1 MVVIY
6 NDSFLEKLRRL
17 DGLVTISSYAFLEG
31 EISKKLTPK
40 EIINL
45 ESSSEY
51 DDGANPSSRGK
62 YRYLQGVDDLRAI
75 WEKDTKK
82 LKVCVNVPEVIVQ
95 DYGDS
100 GVFSK
105 KVYLVCTQAIQFKYI
120 NDSGNEEV
128 AFTLVNDPVEDAS
141 GKLSIEHSIEL
152 SVDRNLITIQL
163 PDYTRATLRARHSNT
178 DDMFLGSYAADLGKN
193 LFTVSDSGE
202 IHITRDTFYKY
213 FGIKIHKLDEEAVPF
228 VINDVPTL
236 DEYGNKTEQIYTSR
250 EYTSVN
256 IFCSG
261 VDNDCWVPTKFDLY
275 RNYID
280 GEIRLYGTAKY
291 REYKVIG
298 NSKEF
303 IGTGEETISTVTG
316 IYFEEVEDRG
326 LVYSINYDHQTLS
339 YELPKKEDYNPNASV
354 TLRAVVTK
362 PDGTELRS
370 NAIRFMLGGRDDE
383 WNIHS
388 KTTDYYEPENGV
400 NVPVFL
406 FPHDVTT
413 KSNYKHQL
421 VIWTSMYVE
430 KKEDLEL
437 TLSKKLSDY
446 FEVKTSINKE
456 YDDLNNFKRTIITL
470 SLKPKQVNNDLVKW
484 NPLND
489 KKESELMAATI
500 GYNYYSTSFYMV
512 QSPRTPGLR
521 LYEFNSLGSN
531 FSAVKKIEFEATETS
546 RIYWMLAEE
555 KTEPSVR
562 PWWTSY
568 TSAKN
573 AGRGISITGAE
584 LHQKYSYQKYESYKN
599 NKVEAYE
606 IDKVESKENG
616 TVRYY
621 LKTKK
626 DGKVVKTELLVT
638 ERKNPGRGLF
648 TVVPKR
654 ALRPDIEVTSGSSSG
669 YYLKSDTEMMSG
681 LKYLTVFDSFSI
693 DSNGYITLNA
703 SKIVGSNGLTQADSN
718 VGKNVVVGGVKTET
732 DLVNPITRTL
742 STYVNNKNLGLE
754 ANTASYKSATVNNS
768 SQYLVNK
775 DGSLSKRETTVFT
788 DKTGNNSSQN
798 KILTTVATDGKLINN
813 ITNTTTSY
821 YFTRAEVVGNYIQDR
836 ESTNSTGL
844 TSAVNRSTTD
854 KEQTTAT
861 DRIAENTSD
870 SVLAFVRE
878 DGSIGY
884 TSKSDGIAV
893 KMVTD
898 SEGKLVTDP
907 RRIWD
912 NRKLRPVIIRI
923 AEGPKDVRDIED
935 TDNPFDPIT
944 FYRVSDELE
953 AKSFEGDGKYP
964 IDTWRNMVHRAQITY
979 AVNKKGQEPFIQIIG
994 SNTRDSGND
1003 RKYKVYE
1010 NGRFVVK
1017 FRRAPSTDIPVTYIN
1032 RNSFI
1037 VRSNCPFK
1045 LAIKYNKNFEG
1056 TLEFDKTTR
1065 EMKRYT
1071 VSNDAQSL
1079 YCPSPK
1085 FDYKYGCGVY
1095 INVLEADWT
1104 GTVGKITASYG
1115 ELEVSSNVIAKKFTG
1130 HNTFYPS
1137 TSRGVKLS
1145 GTNHSLVM
1153 LRPRET
1159 KNLYFNSR
1167 KTLKAQFTSLVD
1179 IVGTDKEPVRVTTP
1193 DYLRVP
1199 IRYSS
1204 KRTPGLRVSK
1214 ISPRFDEEG
1223 YVAHGTTLDMEVLKQ
1238 PKYPLDP
1245 VGKLTVAPYKT
1256 GFNKGANY
1264 YIYNK
1269 GQEPLVKID
1278 ENNYIGVLGGQ
1289 AVKDPSE
1296 LSYADRK
1303 MLTRE
1308 ITHVTTDNLVYSLN
1322 KWEDMEQVG
1331 NRQIISNRTNGS
1343 NKVPEEIPELA
1354 TQKAAAYAKMLPSAV
1369 KADYHISSN
1378 DIIPSF
1384 STKVS
1389 SKLSSSAAFPV
1400 YMGYVQGSNINKSGY
1415 IKVSTAT
1422 YDWGDDY
1429 DHETTNYYKL
1439 AYNPGNNS
1447 NNDTVLPINS
1457 YPSSSD
1463 VKIYGENEAKILGV
1477 YLIDYNGIIFFRQR
1491 NTSAPVVMWD
1501 PVGMYDHEVTRSLPI
1516 EKTNY
1521 KFRHKVELKPKSLG
1535 ITPIVRYTTISP
1547 KQYLDYI
1554 SAQNNS
1560 SVLIRHVDDSSS
1572 KPFKNDISPW
1582 LVNPKVPEK
1591 YLTKY
1596 DDTRYQI
1603 FQLNSNK
1610 SSWYRFPYS
1619 YQSNKIISQGSNNSI
1634 EYDKITP
1641 QTPISAHIYSTSGVT
1656 LNLDPKHIGYNFVLL
1671 PGDNRSVDMTLSIR
1685 CTGTD
1690 GSTTLDKT
1698 VTEALTL
1705 YEDDTNEK
1713 EGTVL
1718 KRSIAS
1724 IAKDDSDVYE
1734 FSGSISYSVKLIPKS
1749 DRDYGDVEIF
1759 LDEYAVYEFKKITET
1774 NKLIYSPSTLSSSV
1788 SGGAVYQYKSGRW
1801 SPYYD
1806 MESSGTTVILDNV
1819 KWPQEILIKKHKK
1832 VDNKIVWDNINLK
1845 NNSNIYGFIDT
1856 TGYLSSNDIRFIKPI
1871 TEQLGYNNLVSRYF
1885 IDYDGRDSSDPDKVV
1900 LVYSKTDGQTKFYR
1914 NMGSVDSS
1922 HKDIIRW
1929 DTFSGD
1935 SKISPVVND
1944 NEWTYYEYKNS
1955 KWNKITGDRIS
1966 IDPIDER
1973 QDPQY
1978 PEDPTKK
1985 IKNHH
1990 YYYNLTSS
1998 GIKPADP
2005 KVIVSIET
2013 NGYIKLVPV
2022 RWKNISNGDT
2032 LYTIPGAAIGSRA
2045 DSTSDWISYI
2055 DGDVSN
2061 IAYTQNNI
2069 KGLDHELYTCI
2080 ENPILWS
2087 AINTDEVTAIRD
2099 DKEVTYFTSN
2109 SSTPLNDNQ
2118 TLLTLDDRELT
2129 GTSARVVD
2137 LRRTQSFKTSVK
2149 YGSDEILDASNKPI
2163 KANYNYKIPYAASRA
2178 TRKIVKAYNTFIML
2192 KGNTIPV
2199 SVIESE
2205 GKKYIKRTSRVASYY
2220 PRVYME
2226 KIGGNITK
2234 KRVKPEEGDSML
2246 NETTFTV
2253 LSRYRLQYPRIEEVG
2268 ETFDITSTPTKL
2280 YYQYDSQDSTKQ
2292 KEIFD
2297 AVNITSQSLDTISR
2311 MPDETAAQIDEKGK
2325 EYSKALDTDIN
2336 VFPEK
2341 EEYDN
2346 FDKEGKNL
2354 KGQDLFRITYI
2365 SESYDSKAGLYSY
2378 NITVIPKCPFD
2389 ETKEYARDG
2398 RRDCGYIKIT
2408 SRVREAF
2415 RDNAYIPEDILNYYP
2430 KILPLYNDGGKVIP
2444 STGKT
2449 RPLLGLVY
2457 SGNVKEGGKDKIDYS
2472 YESTIL
2478 PERQSKLN
2486 EVIQEDSITINVWQ
2500 QKNNYLQMSGDRTSN
2515 VVGDTK
2521 RTYAAIYQ
2529 PGTSF
2534 PLDQSA
2540 TGIELSPKTILM
2552 KSYID
2557 NWEFVSHTKQS
2568 ILYNSYDDLIA
2579 HWPLQVGD
2587 IVSLLTGR
2595 TVTKYK
2601 LESSQRGSL
2610 RWRAVTSGVI
2620 VAAIV
2625 GRDMKDLDR
2634 LLSAPKVGDL
2644 VSIINSTSVGTYD
2657 TYEYTGTPTGMSVT
2671 TYNYDPVVGST
2682 VSSDKLT
2689 YPYTVTEFDS
2699 IINNYNLEKPKLI
2712 AGGLDSSYRE
2722 SEFSTKSV
2730 VYKME
2735 VGNWQNVSNTWNWVA
2750 DNDEAY
2756 TETID
2761 YNIPGFETGL
2771 VCATSKNSPK
2781 IYLGDVSKKNTI
2793 SEFVSGKDT
2802 SVDLFACLFDLSS
2815 VDYVNKHSDSDN
2827 CYVNTG
2833 TREVDG
2839 VTYLEFTNQLTTNKK
2854 ILISEEVDL
2863 ESASI
2868 TNPIVPSKIS
2878 IDEVYQDTVD
2888 VAIIHTQIYHESDGD
2903 HIYLYEYPLGNVGS
2917 SNYSVTKVD
2926 TITKDWS
2933 YEILEDQVRLDLENP
2948 EFVNNL
2954 RITFPPNES
2963 EDVIVR
2969 SFKIR
2974 ATNPD
2979 NGVYHEVTLNLTQGS
2994 YLGTV
2999 NCDDTIRFYADGSY
3013 YSENRDKDGNIDPYF
3028 YFDTDIPSSELE
3040 FTIKGDDS
3048 ALPYLGVGDDTN
3060 SEFGADF
3067 KKYRLN
3073 IKLSENSGKEKLTK
3087 TLIITRTYNLYEPS
3101 TGKLIPKKKEIKR
3114 VKMVQGYEAIYL
3126 YNPSYK
3132 QNDIRGK
3139 LDQDNP
3145 IPEFLTPGMIAGS
3158 FFNPLLVPKNAS
3170 EITSSSSGGRKV
3182 MNYTFQIYYTSCVPD
3197 EYGDFT
3203 VINKTGDELSEAGI
3217 IPIVTGDWQV
3227 LDSAGDESESWDIDN
3242 IFVDGYKTE
3251 CITDESHDV
3260 TVPCLYNSYTVK
3272 PVFRDI
3278 DVPVYVTMTVSALG
3292 KSYKFYAYMKKVS
3305 YDIVYPKN

>member
-45 ESSSEY
+45 ESSDEY
-51 DDGANPSSRGK
+51 DEGANPSSKGK

-95 DYGDS
+95 DYEDS
-100 GVFSK
+100 GVFNK
-105 KVYLVCTQAIQFKYI
+105 KVFLVCTQAIQFKYI

-141 GKLSIEHSIEL
+141 GKLSIERLIEL

-163 PDYTRATLRARHSNT
+163 PDYTRATLRAKHSNT
-178 DDMFLGSYAADLGKN
+178 DDTFLGSYAADLGKN

-236 DEYGNKTEQIYTSR
+236 DEYGNKIEQIYTSR

-298 NSKEF
+298 DSKEF
-303 IGTGEETISTVTG
+303 IGTGEEIISTVTG

-326 LVYSINYDHQTLS
+326 LVYTINHDHQTLS
-339 YELPKKEDYNPNASV
+339 YELPEEEDYNPNASV

-370 NAIRFMLGGRDDE
+370 NSIRFMLGGRDDE

-388 KTTDYYEPENGV
+388 KTTEYYEPENGV

-413 KSNYKHQL
+413 KSDYKHQL

-456 YDDLNNFKRTIITL
+456 YDVLNNFKRTIITL

-531 FSAVKKIEFEATETS
+531 FSAIKKIEFGATETS

-573 AGRGISITGAE
+573 ASRGINITGAE
-584 LHQKYSYQKYESYKN
+584 LHQKYSYQKYEAYKD

-616 TVRYY
+616 TVEYY

-626 DGKVVKTELLVT
+626 NGQVVKTELLIT

-681 LKYLTVFDSFSI
+681 LKYLTIFDSFSI

-754 ANTASYKSATVNNS
+754 ANAASYKSATVNNS
-768 SQYLVNK
+768 SQYIENK

-788 DKTGNNSSQN
+788 DKTSSNSSQN

-813 ITNTTTSY
+813 ITNTTSSY
-821 YFTRAEVVGNYIQDR
+821 YFTQAEVVGNYIQDR

-923 AEGPKDVRDIED
+923 AEEPKDVRDIED

-944 FYRVSDELE
+944 FYRVNDELE
-953 AKSFEGDGKYP
+953 AKSFEGDGEYP

-1017 FRRAPSTDIPVTYIN
+1017 LQRAPSTDIPVTYIN

-1079 YCPSPK
+1079 YCPTPK

-1115 ELEVSSNVIAKKFTG
+1115 ELEVSSNVVAKEFTG
-1130 HNTFYPS
+1130 HDTFYPS
-1137 TSRGVKLS
+1137 TNRGVRLS
-1145 GTNHSLVM
+1145 GTDHSLVM
-1153 LRPRET
+1153 LSPRET
-1159 KNLYFNSR
+1159 KNLYFSSR

-1179 IVGTDKEPVRVTTP
+1179 TVGTDKEPVRVTTP

-1204 KRTPGLRVSK
+1204 KRTPGLRISK
-1214 ISPRFDEEG
+1214 ISPRFDEGG

-1245 VGKLTVAPYKT
+1245 VGQLTVAPYKT

-1289 AVKDPSE
+1289 AVKDPAE
-1296 LSYADRK
+1296 LPYAERK
-1303 MLTRE
+1303 MLNRE

-1331 NRQIISNRTNGS
+1331 NRQIISSRTNGS
-1343 NKVPEEIPELA
+1343 DKVPDTVPELA
-1354 TQKAAAYAKMLPSAV
+1354 TQEPAVYAKMLPSAV
-1369 KADYHISSN
+1369 KVDYSVPNSNVYTPLSKYLQNHNNGSYSIYLGTVSSSNLVGSRNYLQVTKHPETEIKSMYHLRFYDSDNNKSVEIRDSFLTDSEKLGGFGGGNTVIGVYLVDYRGFIFFEPKSGTYDGHKYKGWSIISN
-1378 DIIPSF
+1378 DIEGTHPLIIKK
-1384 STKVS
+1384 TKFHYEKGS
-1389 SKLSSSAAFPV
+1389 QTITNPV
-1400 YMGYVQGSNINKSGY
+1400 PQFIDYYYGVDKDSSGY
-1415 IKVSTAT
+1415 DPFSNDLTVGLVKTRFGADTNIFNNAKVTLLDLVNLSTAPDRFMST
-1422 YDWGDDY
+1422 RGRNRPAIYYERKKAGDLWHIPEEINDKLIFIGDKLYSIYQEVNSAIDHASYADWY
-1429 DHETTNYYKL
+1429 NY
-1439 AYNPGNNS
+1439 NW
-1447 NNDTVLPINS
+1447 
-1457 YPSSSD
+1457 
-1463 VKIYGENEAKILGV
+1463 
-1477 YLIDYNGIIFFRQR
+1477 
-1491 NTSAPVVMWD
+1491 WD
-1501 PVGMYDHEVTRSLPI
+1501 
-1516 EKTNY
+1516 N
-1521 KFRHKVELKPKSLG
+1521 
-1535 ITPIVRYTTISP
+1535 
-1547 KQYLDYI
+1547 
-1554 SAQNNS
+1554 
-1560 SVLIRHVDDSSS
+1560 
-1572 KPFKNDISPW
+1572 
-1582 LVNPKVPEK
+1582 
-1591 YLTKY
+1591 
-1596 DDTRYQI
+1596 
-1603 FQLNSNK
+1603 
-1610 SSWYRFPYS
+1610 
-1619 YQSNKIISQGSNNSI
+1619 
-1634 EYDKITP
+1634 
-1641 QTPISAHIYSTSGVT
+1641 
-1656 LNLDPKHIGYNFVLL
+1656 
-1671 PGDNRSVDMTLSIR
+1671 
-1685 CTGTD
+1685 
-1690 GSTTLDKT
+1690 TTLDLQ
-1698 VTEALTL
+1698 EPGLDQL
-1705 YEDDTNEK
+1705 Y
-1713 EGTVL
+1713 
-1718 KRSIAS
+1718 
-1724 IAKDDSDVYE
+1724 
-1734 FSGSISYSVKLIPKS
+1734 
-1749 DRDYGDVEIF
+1749 
-1759 LDEYAVYEFKKITET
+1759 YATT
-1774 NKLIYSPSTLSSSV
+1774 TLSPSV
-1788 SGGAVYQYKSGRW
+1788 SGGAVYQYKSNKW

-1819 KWPQEILIKKHKK
+1819 KWPQNVLIKKHRK
-1832 VDNKIVWDNINLK
+1832 VNNKILWENIGLK
-1845 NNSNIYGFIDT
+1845 NNTNIYGFLDT
-1856 TGYLSSNDIRFIKPI
+1856 TGHVSYNGKIRFVRPN
-1871 TEQLGYNNLVSRYF
+1871 TDQLDNNLVDRYF
-1885 IDYDGRDSSDPDKVV
+1885 VDYGTRASDSSY
-1900 LVYSKTDGQTKFYR
+1900 VYSKTNGITKFYQSQ
-1914 NMGSVDSS
+1914 GSVDT
-1922 HKDIIRW
+1922 HYPGVIKW
-1929 DTFSGD
+1929 DEFTGD

-1944 NEWTYYEYKNS
+1944 NEWSYYERKNDNWS
-1955 KWNKITGDRIS
+1955 RVNGDRIS
-1966 IDPIDER
+1966 IDRTD
-1973 QDPQY
+1973 DN
-1978 PEDPTKK
+1978 K
-1985 IKNHH
+1985 HF
-1990 YYYNLTSS
+1990 YYNLTSS

-2013 NGYIKLVPV
+2013 DGYIKLVPV

-2032 LYTIPGAAIGSRA
+2032 LYTIPGAEIGSRF
-2045 DSTSDWISYI
+2045 DSASDWISYI

-2087 AINTDEVTAIRD
+2087 AINTGEVTTLRN

-2109 SSTPLNDNQ
+2109 SPTPLNDNQ
-2118 TLLTLDDRELT
+2118 TLLTLDNRELT

-2137 LRRTQSFKTSVK
+2137 LRRARSFKTSVK
-2149 YGSDEILDASNKPI
+2149 YGSDEILDESNKPI
-2163 KANYNYKIPYAASRA
+2163 KANYDYKIPYAASRA
-2178 TRKIVKAYNTFIML
+2178 TRKIVKAYDTFIML
-2192 KGNTIPV
+2192 RGNTIPV
-2199 SVIESE
+2199 SVIESD

-2220 PRVYME
+2220 PYVYME

-2253 LSRYRLQYPRIEEVG
+2253 LSRYRLQYPKIDEVG
-2268 ETFDITSTPTKL
+2268 EIFDITSTPTKEF
-2280 YYQYDSQDSTKQ
+2280 YQYDSQDFTKQ
-2292 KEIFD
+2292 EKIFD
-2297 AVNITSQSLDTISR
+2297 AVNLTPGDADSDGIGKQNSR
-2311 MPDETAAQIDEKGK
+2311 
-2325 EYSKALDTDIN
+2325 ALDVDIN
-2336 VFPEK
+2336 VFPK
-2341 EEYDN
+2341 YT
-2346 FDKEGKNL
+2346 L
-2354 KGQDLFRITYI
+2354 QDGAQVPMFRISYI
-2365 SESYDSKAGLYSY
+2365 TESYDTKTDLYSY
-2378 NITVIPKCPFD
+2378 NITVIPKANFSG
-2389 ETKEYARDG
+2389 DG

-2415 RDNAYIPEDILNYYP
+2415 RNNAYIPENILNYYP

-2500 QKNNYLQMSGDRTSN
+2500 QENNYLQMSGDRTSN

-2521 RTYAAIYQ
+2521 RIYAAIYQ

-2534 PLDQSA
+2534 PLDQGA

-2557 NWEFVSHTKQS
+2557 N
-2568 ILYNSYDDLIA
+2568 
-2579 HWPLQVGD
+2579 
-2587 IVSLLTGR
+2587 
-2595 TVTKYK
+2595 
-2601 LESSQRGSL
+2601 
-2610 RWRAVTSGVI
+2610 
-2620 VAAIV
+2620 
-2625 GRDMKDLDR
+2625 
-2634 LLSAPKVGDL
+2634 
-2644 VSIINSTSVGTYD
+2644 YD
-2657 TYEYTGTPTGMSVT
+2657 TNDSTGTSTGITVT

-2689 YPYTVTEFDS
+2689 YPYTVTKFDS
-2699 IINNYNLEKPKLI
+2699 IINNYSLEKPKLI

-2735 VGNWQNVSNTWNWVA
+2735 VGSWKNVNNTWNWVA

-2781 IYLGDVSKKNTI
+2781 IYLGDVSKKNII

-2815 VDYVNKHSDSDN
+2815 VDYVNKHSDSNN

-2878 IDEVYQDTVD
+2878 IDGVYQDTVD
-2888 VAIIHTQIYHESDGD
+2888 VAIIHTQIYHESNGD
-2903 HIYLYEYPLGNVGS
+2903 RIYLYEYPLGNVGS
-2917 SNYSVTKVD
+2917 SDYSVMKVD

-2933 YEILEDQVRLDLENP
+2933 YEILEDQVRLDPENP
-2948 EFVNNL
+2948 EFANNL

-2979 NGVYHEVTLNLTQGS
+2979 NGVYHEVTLNITQGS

-2999 NCDDTIRFYADGSY
+2999 NCDDTIRFYADGRY

-3040 FTIKGDDS
+3040 FTIKGDDN
-3048 ALPYLGVGDDTN
+3048 ALPYLGVSDDTN

-3114 VKMVQGYEAIYL
+3114 VKMVQGYETIYL

-3132 QNDIRGK
+3132 QNDIKGK
-3139 LDQDNP
+3139 LDPDNP

-3170 EITSSSSGGRKV
+3170 EITSSSSDGRKV

-3203 VINKTGDELSEAGI
+3203 VINKTGNELSEAGI
-3217 IPIVTGDWQV
+3217 IPSVTGDWQV
-3227 LDSAGDESESWDIDN
+3227 LDSTGDESEGWDIDN

-3251 CITDESHDV
+3251 CITDESHNV

-3272 PVFRDI
+3272 PAFRDI